1 DFTQTNT
8 CGTSVAGGANC
19 TIAVTFAP
27 TAGGARSGTLTIAD
41 NAPGS
46 PQTVAISGAGQDFS
60 LAAASSSS
68 TSAKVTAGA
77 TASYNL
83 NIAPGGGLT
92 GTVSFACSG
101 APSEAACTVK
111 PTSVTLNGS
120 SAATA
125 TVSVTTTAR
134 TMTAPRGP
142 RNLPPVGTPTLQPW
156 WLALLTLL
164 TVVGLSRQCV
174 AALSRLYIV
183 WAVSGC

>member
-1 DFTQTNT
+1 FAPTAIGPATGTITTADDAAGNPHTISLTGTGLSPLVGLSAASLDFGAQIVGTKTPKSVTVTNTGNAALAITGIAASGDFTQTNT

-83 NIAPGGGLT
+83 NIAPG
-92 GTVSFACSG
+92 
-101 APSEAACTVK
+101 
-111 PTSVTLNGS
+111 
-120 SAATA
+120 
-125 TVSVTTTAR
+125 
-134 TMTAPRGP
+134 
-142 RNLPPVGTPTLQPW
+142 
-156 WLALLTLL
+156 
-164 TVVGLSRQCV
+164 
-174 AALSRLYIV
+174 
-183 WAVSGC
+183 